1 MMPLPC
7 PSCGQPLG
15 LKLDFLV
22 KHPAVQCP
30 YCKSVLK
37 FNIDK
42 ESTAKM
48 EKGLKELEDL
58 KKKYENI
65 AKFS

>member
-15 LKLDFLV
+15 LKLDFLAV
-22 KHPAVQCP
+22 NPAVQCP
-30 YCKSVLK
+30 HCYAVLK
-37 FNIDK
+37 FNVDK
-42 ESTAKM
+42 ESTTKM
-48 EKGLKELEDL
+48 QKGLNEIEKL
-58 KKKYENI
+58 KKKYEGI

>member
-1 MMPLPC
+1 MPLPC

-22 KHPAVQCP
+22 KHPSVQCP
-30 YCKSVLK
+30 HCYAVMK
-37 FNIDK
+37 FDVDK
-42 ESTAKM
+42 NSTAKM
-48 EKGLKELEDL
+48 KKGLKQLQDL
-58 KKKYENI
+58 KKKYESI

>member
-1 MMPLPC
+1 MPLPC

-22 KHPAVQCP
+22 KHPSLQCP
-30 YCKSVLK
+30 HCYAVMK
-37 FNIDK
+37 FDVDK
-42 ESTAKM
+42 NSTAKM
-48 EKGLKELEDL
+48 KKGLKQIQDL
-58 KKKYENI
+58 KKKYESI

>member
-22 KHPAVQCP
+22 KHPSVQCP
-30 YCKSVLK
+30 HCYAVMK
-37 FNIDK
+37 FDVDK
-42 ESTAKM
+42 NSTAKM
-48 EKGLKELEDL
+48 KKGLKQLQDL
-58 KKKYENI
+58 KKKYESI

>member
-1 MMPLPC
+1 MPLPC

-22 KHPAVQCP
+22 KHPSVQCP
-30 YCKSVLK
+30 HCYAVMK
-37 FNIDK
+37 FDVDK
-42 ESTAKM
+42 NSTAKM
-48 EKGLKELEDL
+48 KKGLKQIQDL
-58 KKKYENI
+58 KKKYESI